1 MVARESSGGF
11 GIVIGLYRAVLVG
24 LLIAIALLIAVA
36 VVFRYGLGAPI
47 LYSYEL
53 ASLLF
58 VWLVF
63 LSLAGGAAQ
72 AAHLGAD
79 VLTPYLGPNALRVL
93 HILAHAC
100 SLAVL
105 AYISWYAWVLAG
117 RTRVEMP
124 TLGLSMAWMYAAV
137 PAGCA
142 LYIGW
147 IFYDLARLT
156 GFVTAP
162 PPAPVEV

>member
-1 MVARESSGGF
+1 MTPGAAKGGL
-11 GIVIGLYRAVLVG
+11 GILIGLYQAVLVA
-24 LLIAIALLIAVA
+24 LLIAITLLIAVA
-36 VVFRYGLGAPI
+36 VFFRYALGEPI

-79 VLTPYLGPNALRVL
+79 VLTPYLGGSGLRLLQIV
-93 HILAHAC
+93 AHLL

-105 AYISWYAWVLAG
+105 GYIAWYAYELAG

-124 TLGLSMAWMYAAV
+124 TIGLSMAWMYAAV
-137 PAGCA
+137 PVGSGI
-142 LYIGW
+142 YIGW
-147 IFYDLARLT
+147 IFWDLARLLAT
-156 GFVTAP
+156 
-162 PPAPVEV
+162 PAPKIVEA

>member
-1 MVARESSGGF
+1 MNARAPSGGF
-11 GIVIGLYRAVLVG
+11 VIVIGLYRAVLVG
-24 LLIAIALLIAVA
+24 LLIAITLLIATA

-79 VLTPYLGPNALRVL
+79 VLTPYLGPNALRLVQ
-93 HILAHAC
+93 ILAHLC

-105 AYISWYAWVLAG
+105 GYISWYAWILAG

-124 TLGLSMAWMYAAV
+124 TLGLSMAWMYSAV

-142 LYIGW
+142 VYVGW
-147 IFYDLARLT
+147 IVYDLARLA
-156 GFVTAP
+156 GLVTAP
-162 PPAPVEV
+162 PPAPVEA

>member
-1 MVARESSGGF
+1 MTTRHPPGGLAVA
-11 GIVIGLYRAVLVG
+11 IGLYRAVLVG

-36 VVFRYGLGAPI
+36 VLFRYGLGAPI

-79 VLTPYLGPNALRVL
+79 ILTPYLGPNALRL
-93 HILAHAC
+93 LQILAHAC

-137 PAGCA
+137 PAGSA
-142 LYIGW
+142 LYMGW
-147 IFYDLARLT
+147 IVYDLARLV
-156 GFVTAP
+156 GVVRA
-162 PPAPVEV
+162 PAPTPLEV

>member
-1 MVARESSGGF
+1 MTARSPLGGLALA
-11 GIVIGLYRAVLVG
+11 IGLYRALLVC
-24 LLIAIALLIAVA
+24 LLIAIALLIATA

-79 VLTPYLGPNALRVL
+79 ILTPYLGPNALRL
-93 HILAHAC
+93 LQILAHLG

-105 AYISWYAWVLAG
+105 AYIGWYAWVLAG
-117 RTRVEMP
+117 RTRVELP

-137 PAGCA
+137 PVGSA
-142 LYIGW
+142 LYMGW
-147 IFYDLARLT
+147 ILFDLARLA
-156 GFVTAP
+156 GVVRAP
-162 PPAPVEV
+162 APTPVEV

>member
-1 MVARESSGGF
+1 MIERAASSGL
-11 GIVIGLYRAVLVG
+11 GILVGIYRAVLVA
-24 LLIAIALLIAVA
+24 LLIAITLLIAVA
-36 VVFRYGLGAPI
+36 VFFRYGLGAPI

-79 VLTPYLGPNALRVL
+79 VLTPYLGPAALRL
-93 HILAHAC
+93 LQIAAHLL

-105 AYISWYAWVLAG
+105 GYISWYAWILTG

-124 TLGLSMAWMYAAV
+124 TIGLSMAWMYAAV
-137 PAGCA
+137 PAGCG
-142 LYIGW
+142 LYMGW
-147 IFYDLARLT
+147 ILHDLARLIW
-156 GFVTAP
+156 V
-162 PPAPVEV
+162 PAPATVEA

>member
-1 MVARESSGGF
+1 MPRGAARGGL
-11 GIVIGLYRAVLVG
+11 GLLIGLYQAVLVA
-24 LLIAIALLIAVA
+24 LLLAITLLIAVA
-36 VVFRYGLGAPI
+36 VFFRYGLGEPI

-79 VLTPYLGPNALRVL
+79 VLTPYLGPTALRL
-93 HILAHAC
+93 LQITAHLL

-105 AYISWYAWVLAG
+105 GYIAWYAYELAG

-124 TLGLSMAWMYAAV
+124 TIGLSMSWMYAAV
-137 PAGCA
+137 PVGCSI
-142 LYIGW
+142 YIGW
-147 IFYDLARLT
+147 ILWDLARL
-156 GFVTAP
+156 VANRAP
-162 PPAPVEV
+162 QTVEI

>member
-1 MVARESSGGF
+1 MSERATSGGLAVLI
-11 GIVIGLYRAVLVG
+11 GIYRAVLAA
-24 LLIAIALLIAVA
+24 LLIGITLLIAVA
-36 VVFRYGLGAPI
+36 VFFRYGLGAPI

-79 VLTPYLGPNALRVL
+79 VLTPYLGPAALRL
-93 HILAHAC
+93 LQIAAHIL

-105 AYISWYAWVLAG
+105 AYISWYAWVLTG

-124 TLGLSMAWMYAAV
+124 TIGLSMAWMYAAV
-137 PAGCA
+137 PVGCG
-142 LYIGW
+142 LYMGW
-147 IFYDLARLT
+147 IVYDLARLAR
-156 GFVTAP
+156 V
-162 PPAPVEV
+162 PAPAVVEA

>member
-1 MVARESSGGF
+1 MRGTAKGGL
-11 GIVIGLYRAVLVG
+11 GTLIGLYQAVLVA
-24 LLIAIALLIAVA
+24 LLIAITLLIATGVF
-36 VVFRYGLGAPI
+36 FRYVLGEPI

-79 VLTPYLGPNALRVL
+79 VLTPYLGPASLRLLQIV
-93 HILAHAC
+93 AHFL

-105 AYISWYAWVLAG
+105 SYIVWYAYALAG

-124 TLGLSMAWMYAAV
+124 TIGLSMAWMYAAV
-137 PAGCA
+137 PVGCSI
-142 LYIGW
+142 YIGW
-147 IFYDLARLT
+147 IFWDLARLL
-156 GFVTAP
+156 AN
-162 PPAPVEV
+162 PARKTVEV

>member
-1 MVARESSGGF
+1 MTPRHLSGGLALA
-11 GIVIGLYRAVLVG
+11 IGVYRALLVC
-24 LLIAIALLIAVA
+24 LLIAIALLIATA

-79 VLTPYLGPNALRVL
+79 ILTPYLGPNALRTL
-93 HILAHAC
+93 QILAHLC

-137 PAGCA
+137 PVGSG
-142 LYIGW
+142 LYMGW
-147 IFYDLARLT
+147 IVVDLLRLLGLVGT
-156 GFVTAP
+156 
-162 PPAPVEV
+162 PAPAPLEA

>member
-1 MVARESSGGF
+1 MIARHPLGGVA
-11 GIVIGLYRAVLVG
+11 IAIGLYRTLLVG

-36 VVFRYGLGAPI
+36 VLFRYGLGAPI

-79 VLTPYLGPNALRVL
+79 ILTPYLGPSALRL
-93 HILAHAC
+93 LQFLAHLC

-137 PAGCA
+137 PVGSG
-142 LYIGW
+142 LYMGW
-147 IFYDLARLT
+147 IVYDLARLV
-156 GFVTAP
+156 GLVRAP
-162 PPAPVEV
+162 ALAALEA

>member
-1 MVARESSGGF
+1 MERATSSGLAILI
-11 GIVIGLYRAVLVG
+11 GIYRAVLVA
-24 LLIAIALLIAVA
+24 LLIAITLLIAVA

-79 VLTPYLGPNALRVL
+79 VLTPYLEPAALRLLQICAHVL
-93 HILAHAC
+93 

-105 AYISWYAWVLAG
+105 AYISWYAWILTG

-124 TLGLSMAWMYAAV
+124 TIGLSMAWMYAAV
-137 PAGCA
+137 PIGCG
-142 LYIGW
+142 LYMSW
-147 IFYDLARLT
+147 ILHDLARL
-156 GFVTAP
+156 VWA
-162 PPAPVEV
+162 PAPTTVEA

>member
-1 MVARESSGGF
+1 MDAPRPFGGLA
-11 GIVIGLYRAVLVG
+11 IAIGCYRAVLVA

-79 VLTPYLGPNALRVL
+79 ILTPYLGPNALRLLQV
-93 HILAHAC
+93 LAHLC

-105 AYISWYAWVLAG
+105 AYISWYAFVLAG

-137 PAGCA
+137 PVGAG
-142 LYIGW
+142 LYMGW
-147 IFYDLARLT
+147 IVYDLACLGGLVR
-156 GFVTAP
+156 
-162 PPAPVEV
+162 APVPRPAEA

>member
-1 MVARESSGGF
+1 MIESAARGGL
-11 GIVIGLYRAVLVG
+11 GLLIGLYRAVLTG

-79 VLTPYLGPNALRVL
+79 ILTPYLGPNALRLLQVAA
-93 HILAHAC
+93 HIL

-105 AYISWYAWVLAG
+105 GYISWYAWVLAG

-124 TLGLSMAWMYAAV
+124 TIGLSMAWMYAAV
-137 PAGCA
+137 PAGCG

-147 IFYDLARLT
+147 ILYDLVRL
-156 GFVTAP
+156 AAA
-162 PPAPVEV
+162 PAPTAVEA